1 MAPVIRRVSGDDAP
15 ALAGLVAEHAGY
27 ERSEAR
33 PEVTR
38 LSQALSAGRLT
49 AWMAEADGEP
59 VGYAAVTE
67 DFSTWRS
74 EPFLHLD
81 CLFVRERYR
90 GRGLGAALF
99 RQAERHARESGVS
112 CLEWQTPSWNADAI
126 RFYERLG
133 ARYALKARFILGRA
147 G

>member
-1 MAPVIRRVSGDDAP
+1 MTPVIRRVSGADAP
-15 ALAGLVAEHAGY
+15 ALAALVAEHAGY

-33 PEVTR
+33 PEVMR
-38 LSQALSAGRLT
+38 LSQALGAGRLT
-49 AWMAEADGEP
+49 AWMAEAEGEP
-59 VGYAAVTE
+59 AGYAAVTE
-67 DFSTWRS
+67 DFSTWRA

-81 CLFVRERYR
+81 CLYVRERYR

-99 RQAERHARESGVS
+99 RQAERHARDRGIA

-126 RFYERLG
+126 RFYQRLG
-133 ARYALKARFILGRA
+133 GSHVLKARFILG